1 MTVQPPHQRFDA
13 AVAIRDGLRS
23 LLPDSEIQLSKDATY
38 SPDELVTV
46 VQVSNV
52 RPIGA
57 LPGQRW
63 AFSATIALVTT
74 GADYDQTADEAD
86 RVADALLSMDESDEV
101 KLSSIM
107 SDSEPVRLSPHSP
120 SGAETL
126 TSSYSAILRRKGRA

>member
-1 MTVQPPHQRFDA
+1 M
-13 AVAIRDGLRS
+13 AIRDGLRA
-23 LLPDSEIQLSKDATY
+23 LLPDSEIQLGKDATY

-63 AFSATIALVTT
+63 AFSATIALATT

-86 RVADALLSMDESDEV
+86 RVADALLSMDESDGV